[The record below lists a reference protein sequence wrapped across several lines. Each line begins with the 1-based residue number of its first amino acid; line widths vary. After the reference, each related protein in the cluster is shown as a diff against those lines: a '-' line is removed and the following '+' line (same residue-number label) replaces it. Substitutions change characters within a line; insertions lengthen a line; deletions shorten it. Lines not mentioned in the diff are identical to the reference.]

1 MSKTAPPRV
10 VTSDAARPHYFGAEM
25 KYLFLI
31 YSDEKIETAMSQAEM
46 GQLLQAYGAY
56 TRGLQEKGVY
66 KGGEPLQPVSTA
78 TSLRRREGKT
88 LLTDGPFAETK
99 EQLVGFY
106 LVDCSNL
113 DEALELAAG
122 IPSAEFGT
130 IEVRPVMDFTAMREA
145 AG

>member
-1 MSKTAPPRV
+1 
-10 VTSDAARPHYFGAEM
+10 M

-31 YSDEKIETAMSQAEM
+31 YSDERIETAMSPEEM
-46 GQLLQAYGAY
+46 GRLLQAYGAY
-56 TRGLQEKGVY
+56 TRGLQERGAY
-66 KGGEPLQPVSTA
+66 RGGEPLQPVSTA

-106 LVDCSNL
+106 LVDCRDL

-130 IEVRPVMDFTAMREA
+130 IEVRPVMSFGAAMEEP